1 MILTIGYQRLSPER
15 LREIITRLDAR
26 LIDCRNVPMSRR
38 PGFSGRRLG
47 ELLGERYVQAGHF
60 LGGRGHTTAEGIRWL
75 RSQSGNVVLMCMEEA
90 PGDCHR
96 HFDICG
102 PQFPEAVHI
111 YQDELFTARAL
122 QQAED
127 DDSDYEIIGSLT
139 ELLENPETARNL
151 LA

>member
-1 MILTIGYQRLSPER
+1 MIFTIGYQRLAPGR
-15 LREIITRLDAR
+15 LREIVLRLDGR

-38 PGFSGRRLG
+38 PGFSGRALT
-47 ELLGERYVQAGHF
+47 ESLGERYIQAGHF

-96 HFDICG
+96 QFDICG
-102 PQFPEAVHI
+102 PHFPQAVHI
-111 YQDELFTARAL
+111 YQDELFTAAELLR
-122 QQAED
+122 AED
-127 DDSDYEIIGSLT
+127 EDTDYEIIGSLT
-139 ELLENPETARNL
+139 ELLENPETARDL